1 MGASTHAKWARF
13 RFSVVGSLLACPPE
27 HGTLRSQLEA
37 LSSTLWRHPIT
48 GEPVRFSLATI
59 ERWYYIARNAGAD
72 PVGALRPKVRKD
84 RGTNPSLSP
93 AQREAASAQYEQHR
107 RWSMKLHYDNL
118 ASRARSGESLG
129 TLPSYS
135 TFRRYMRAKGL
146 RRARGRSVP
155 DTQGGR
161 EAAHRF
167 EAREV
172 RSFEASHMGA
182 LFHTDFHR
190 ANRRVLVEG
199 EWVQPHLFGCLDDR
213 SRLCCHLQWY
223 LGESARTHAH
233 GASQA
238 FMKRGLPRTYLSDRG
253 AAQTAH
259 EITEGLERLGIRQ
272 ALTLPYSPYQN
283 GKQESFWT
291 LVEGRLMAMLEDVE
305 PLTLELLNE
314 ATQAW
319 VDLDYNRQRH
329 AELETTP
336 LSRWLEGPDVLREAP
351 DAQHLRWA
359 FRRTVA
365 RRVRHSDATIS
376 LEGRRFEIPSAYG
389 HLDRL
394 HVRYAR
400 FDLSEVHLVDVRT
413 DAQLCRLLPQD
424 KQKNA
429 DGRRRVRQQPA
440 ASRPGTPLRP
450 NLAGVAPLLCEYMQA
465 YRSDGLAAPYL
476 PIEGDE
482 PS

>member
-1 MGASTHAKWARF
+1 MGESTHTKWARF

-27 HGTLRSQLEA
+27 RGALRSQLEA
-37 LSSTLWRHPIT
+37 LSSTLWTHPIT
-48 GEPVRFSLATI
+48 GSPVHFSLATI
-59 ERWYYIARNAGAD
+59 ERWYYIARNAGD

-84 RGTNPSLSP
+84 RGTNPSLSR
-93 AQREAASAQYEQHR
+93 AQREAAYAQYERHR

-118 ASRARSGESLG
+118 ASRARSDESLG
-129 TLPSYS
+129 RLPSYS
-135 TFRRYMRAKGL
+135 TFRRHMRAKGL

-155 DTQGGR
+155 ETPGGL

-172 RSFEASHMGA
+172 RSFEATHMGA
-182 LFHTDFHR
+182 LFHTDFHQASR
-190 ANRRVLVEG
+190 GVLVEG
-199 EWVQPHLFGCLDDR
+199 AWVKPHLFGCLDDR

-223 LGESARTHAH
+223 LGESARAHAH

-259 EITEGLERLGIRQ
+259 EITEGLERLGIRH

-329 AELETTP
+329 AELGTTP
-336 LSRWLEGPDVLREAP
+336 LARWLEGPDVLREAP
-351 DAQHLRWA
+351 DAQHMHRA
-359 FRRTVA
+359 FRRTVS

-376 LEGRRFEIPSAYG
+376 LDGRRFEVPSAYG

-400 FDLSEVHLVDVRT
+400 FDLSEVHVVDVRT
-413 DAQLCRLLPQD
+413 DALLCRLLPQD

-450 NLAGVAPLLCEYMQA
+450 SLDGVAPLLCEYMQA
-465 YRSDGLAAPYL
+465 HRADGLAAPYL
-476 PIEGDE
+476 PLEGDE